1 VNLEFAGEIV
11 YWRGPAPYHFVL
23 LPEPQASELRDVA
36 NELTYG
42 WGCIPARGR
51 IGRTAFTTALF
62 PKDGTFAV
70 PIKVA
75 VRRAEG
81 LDLGD
86 VVSVRL
92 ELDDEPSLALGR

>member
-1 VNLEFAGEIV
+1 VVLEFTGEIV

-23 LPEPQASELRDVA
+23 LPDREAAELRAAA

-51 IGRTAFTTALF
+51 VGDTDFTTSLF
-62 PKDGTFAV
+62 PRQGGYAV
-70 PIKVA
+70 PMKVA

-81 LDLGD
+81 LGLGD
-86 VVSVRL
+86 VVDVRL
-92 ELDDEPSLALGR
+92 EFDEQPR

>member
-1 VNLEFAGEIV
+1 MQLDFAGEII

-23 LPEPQASELRDVA
+23 LPEPQATELREVA

-42 WGCIPARGR
+42 WGCIPARGE
-51 IGRTAFTTALF
+51 IGDTPFTTALF

-81 LDLGD
+81 LELGD
-86 VVSVRL
+86 VVSVSL
-92 ELDDEPSLALGR
+92 EFDD

>member
-1 VNLEFAGEIV
+1 MNLEFTGEIV
-11 YWRGPAPYHFVL
+11 YWRGPSPFHFVM
-23 LPEPQASELRDVA
+23 LPEPQASELREVA

-42 WGCIPARGR
+42 WGCIPARGQ
-51 IGRTAFTTALF
+51 IGRTSFATALF

-70 PIKVA
+70 PVKVA

-86 VVSVRL
+86 LVSV
-92 ELDDEPSLALGR
+92 SLALDDGPSRALR